1 MSPRRDKVGK
11 HGADSF
17 HRLDGEKLL
26 KWFTTVTTSMRHSGM
41 PPSVEAVGRAAVDAG
56 LKVHAALGPG
66 LLESAYSHCLFYELE
81 QRGILVRR
89 EAALPIVYDGKSL
102 DAGFRIDLLLAES
115 VILEIKSVDVLG
127 PIHQAQLLTYLRL
140 SGCRLGYLMNF
151 NVELFK
157 HGLRRIVL

>member
-1 MSPRRDKVGK
+1 MERGK
-11 HGADSF
+11 QSKW
-17 HRLDGEKLL
+17 LTEKGI
-26 KWFTTVTTSMRHSGM
+26 KMRHSGM
-41 PPSVEAVGRAAVDAG
+41 PLEIEAVGRAAVDAG

-66 LLESAYSHCLFYELE
+66 LLESAYAHCLFYELE
-81 QRGILVRR
+81 HRGIVVRR
-89 EAALPIVYDGKSL
+89 EAAVPITYDGKAL
-102 DAGFRIDLLLAES
+102 DAGFRIDLLLAEK
-115 VILEIKSVDVLG
+115 VILEIKSVDALG